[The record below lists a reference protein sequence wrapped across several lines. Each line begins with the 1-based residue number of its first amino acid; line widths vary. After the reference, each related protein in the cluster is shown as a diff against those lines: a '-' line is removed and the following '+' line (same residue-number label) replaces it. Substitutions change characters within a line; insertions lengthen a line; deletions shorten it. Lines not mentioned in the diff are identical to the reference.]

1 MNILEPK
8 NAISGIFF
16 KSSLGGFS
24 KGLLTEESINKL
36 KLPNLENRKKRLK
49 KINELLVICGAI

>member
-49 KINELLVICGAI
+49 KN